1 MDWMRSVPG
10 PSGVF
15 RYVATDNSGNC
26 ISLGDISSNNYDYFL
41 IKYNSNG
48 IQQWTATYDYMGQND
63 EPFGMVIDDSD
74 NIYVTGVSFGVGT
87 NHDYVTVKFS
97 SSGVRQWVSRY
108 NGAGNGIDWPNAIAI
123 DSSNNIY
130 VTGQSTTDTTN
141 YGFDFLTVKYNSN
154 GAQQWVN
161 RYSGSSYMGSDGA
174 NAITVDKSNN
184 IYVTGFCT
192 DIPDEGLF
200 CTIKYNSNGEQ
211 QWVAKYDGTAVRADI
226 GSFVKVDNFGNVF
239 VSGVSYN
246 QMQYT
251 DFATVKYNSDG
262 IQQWARKYDGS
273 GHFEDVVWGLEIDNT
288 GNIYVMGRSTE
299 SPTGYDYTVIKYSTN
314 GYRIWLSRYNR
325 SLNDIPLD
333 LKMDKYGNTYVTG
346 GSDGSGTGEDAAT
359 VKFDSSGNLKWA
371 ITYNYSGQ
379 SDEAIYAI
387 ALDSLENVFIAGRS
401 DNRHLTIKYSQSI
414 TGVNP
419 LITNIPY
426 KFSLS
431 QNYPNPFNPTSNLEF
446 GISNPGFVSL
456 KVYDVL
462 GNEVAVIVNERKNA
476 GTYNY
481 QFSTVNYQLSSGIYF
496 YSLYVDGELIDTK
509 RMILLK

>member
-1 MDWMRSVPG
+1 
-10 PSGVF
+10 
-15 RYVATDNSGNC
+15 
-26 ISLGDISSNNYDYFL
+26 
-41 IKYNSNG
+41 
-48 IQQWTATYDYMGQND
+48 
-63 EPFGMVIDDSD
+63 
-74 NIYVTGVSFGVGT
+74 
-87 NHDYVTVKFS
+87 
-97 SSGVRQWVSRY
+97 
-108 NGAGNGIDWPNAIAI
+108 
-123 DSSNNIY
+123 
-130 VTGQSTTDTTN
+130 
-141 YGFDFLTVKYNSN
+141 
-154 GAQQWVN
+154 
-161 RYSGSSYMGSDGA
+161 
-174 NAITVDKSNN
+174 
-184 IYVTGFCT
+184 
-192 DIPDEGLF
+192 
-200 CTIKYNSNGEQ
+200 
-211 QWVAKYDGTAVRADI
+211 
-226 GSFVKVDNFGNVF
+226 
-239 VSGVSYN
+239 
-246 QMQYT
+246 
-251 DFATVKYNSDG
+251 
-262 IQQWARKYDGS
+262 
-273 GHFEDVVWGLEIDNT
+273 
-288 GNIYVMGRSTE
+288 
-299 SPTGYDYTVIKYSTN
+299 
-314 GYRIWLSRYNR
+314 
-325 SLNDIPLD
+325 